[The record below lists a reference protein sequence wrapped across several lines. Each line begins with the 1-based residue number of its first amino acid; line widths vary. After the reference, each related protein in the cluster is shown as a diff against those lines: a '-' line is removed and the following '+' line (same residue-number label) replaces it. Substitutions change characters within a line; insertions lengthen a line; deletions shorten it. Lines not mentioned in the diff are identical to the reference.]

1 MKKISIGFLG
11 FLSFWPFFYI
21 VFFIISSF
29 TDFGNKILNLSN
41 TTLHPTIQTLFFITL
56 AIIIIVMTFDII
68 FLFRTDKVKGS
79 KRALWTVVLI
89 QANIIAL
96 PIFWFI
102 HFYKKQ
108 TKSNNSSKEIVI
120 E

>member
-41 TTLHPTIQTLFFITL
+41 TTLHPTIQILFFITM
-56 AIIIIVMTFDII
+56 AIMYLIMAYYII
-68 FLFRTDKVKGS
+68 FLFRTDAVKGG
-79 KRALWTVVLI
+79 KRALWAVVLFYG
-89 QANIIAL
+89 NIIAL
-96 PIFWFI
+96 PIFWFMY
-102 HFYKKQ
+102 FYRKD
-108 TKSNNSSKEIVI
+108 SKPIN
-120 E
+120 